1 MFSEKIS
8 TLAEVVNSLQKIVT
22 DELTHNPNNTG
33 LEKEKEILFRLSE
46 QCTKYAFQVAVIALA
61 KSGKSTFI
69 NAILGGEYL
78 PSSNVPETARI
89 VRITHN
95 PKYPDGHLSD
105 KSDKNIVIEG
115 EEKIRKHLTIM
126 NSSARSDNKQP
137 SEDELRLQAPIKALS
152 EKDFSGVTFEILD
165 TPGPNEAGA
174 DKLKTKVNTLLEEA
188 DVIIYLLDY
197 TKLKTDYEAQ
207 IVTDMSN
214 RPDLFKTNRLFF
226 VVNKIDE
233 QDRNGLSPTEV
244 VDYVFNF
251 LQEKIINEEKKPLFV
266 DKGKIFTVSARKA
279 LVARLVQ
286 KPNAPDGV
294 IADYTKSFAEFG
306 ENVPLNELLQY
317 APGRLKASNLTFI
330 EDNILTFV
338 YNNREKILLDS
349 LTEGITNAIT
359 LLSNHLLLAK
369 KANETS
375 ESDLKLKITE
385 IKNEISVLDSSL
397 INLNHEAKKFEKK
410 IINWIDIQFQET
422 KEEFESLIDS
432 IFTGGANQ
440 TETEKKGFV
449 EEAINMAKKAFA
461 SLIGHQDDATMRN
474 ALNNAMMSMM
484 GLFDNLFLEFRRKLE
499 EEGRD
504 KQQEL
509 LANFTKIISKCSDT
523 IEKKIGTTF
532 DITLQPIVVHVEKLD
547 VSDMNSKVNTFIKEH
562 QHTQPRTVS
571 TGWCSSGTVYDTT
584 YTYSLDKN
592 EVKKAWVTKI
602 NDLFEG
608 SKKTADA
615 FIKGTIIDVVNTA
628 KTDFTRYANGY
639 VQVMNG
645 EVLGKSKGDVEIKQ
659 RNQKLTELLVE
670 ISNISS
676 KLK

>member
-1 MFSEKIS
+1 MFTEKIS
-8 TLAEVVNSLQKIVT
+8 TLTEVVNSLQKIVA
-22 DELTHNPNNTG
+22 DELTYDPSNTG
-33 LEKEKEILFRLSE
+33 LEKEKERLARLSE
-46 QCTKYAFQVAVIALA
+46 QCTKHEFQVAVIALA

-69 NAILGGEYL
+69 NAILGSEYL

-115 EEKIRKHLTIM
+115 EEKIRKHLTLI
-126 NSSARSDNKQP
+126 NSSARLENEQP

-174 DKLKTKVNTLLEEA
+174 DKLKTKVNRLLEKA
-188 DVIIYLLDY
+188 DVIVYLLDY
-197 TKLKTDYEAQ
+197 TKLKTDYEAK
-207 IVTDMSN
+207 IVTDLSK

-233 QDRNGLSPTEV
+233 QDRNGLSSTQV
-244 VDYVFNF
+244 VDYVFDF
-251 LQEKIINEEKKPLFV
+251 LQKHITNEEKKPLFL
-266 DKGKIFTVSARKA
+266 DKGRIFTVSARKA

-286 KPNAPDGV
+286 KSNAPDGV
-294 IADYTKSFAEFG
+294 ISDYAKSFAEFG
-306 ENVPLNELLQY
+306 ENMPLNDLLQY

-349 LTEGITNAIT
+349 LIEGITDVIK
-359 LLSNHLLLAK
+359 LLNNHLLLAK

-375 ESDLKLKITE
+375 ESDLNRKITE
-385 IKNEISVLDSSL
+385 IKNEIRDLDSSL
-397 INLNHEAKKFEKK
+397 TDLNNEAEKFEKK
-410 IINWIDIQFQET
+410 IIEWINTRFQEIQ
-422 KEEFESLIDS
+422 EECESIIDS
-432 IFTGGANQ
+432 IFTETSQ
-440 TETEKKGFV
+440 TETKKEGLFSEMIETIRTAV
-449 EEAINMAKKAFA
+449 GD
-461 SLIGHQDDATMRN
+461 LIGRKDQNTLSNIVNQANGTM
-474 ALNNAMMSMM
+474 MT
-484 GLFDNLFLEFRRKLE
+484 LFDNLFLEFRAKLE
-499 EEGRD
+499 TEGRD

-509 LANFTKIISKCSDT
+509 LKKFTQIINLCRGR
-523 IEKKIGTTF
+523 IEEKIGTTF
-532 DITLQPIVVHVEKLD
+532 DITLQPVVLYLEKLD
-547 VSDMNSKVNTFIKEH
+547 VSDINSKVATFIKAH
-562 QHTQPRTVS
+562 QQSQARTVKD
-571 TGWCSSGTVYDTT
+571 GWCSTKTVYDTIH
-584 YTYSLDKN
+584 TYSLDKA
-592 EVKKAWVTKI
+592 EVKKAWVGKI

-608 SKKTADA
+608 SKATVDA
-615 FIKGTIIDVVNTA
+615 FIKKTIIDTVNTA

-639 VQVMNG
+639 VQVMNR
-645 EVLGKSKGDVEIKQ
+645 EVLGKSKGEVGIKQ